1 MESNNN
7 EKKRTYDSKYRKK
20 LVEKMKLVK
29 DKIILMEIYNII
41 KSNKKIKLSK
51 NNNGVFFDMNK
62 LSNEN
67 IENIKKLIDENIDLT
82 TSEIKFSYIP
92 YSNTNEEEGL
102 SNKEKNILKKCKNI
116 NI

>member
-7 EKKRTYDSKYRKK
+7 EKKRKYDSKYRKK
-20 LVEKMKLVK
+20 LVEKMKKIK

-41 KSNKKIKLSK
+41 KNNKKIKFSK
-51 NNNGVFFDMNK
+51 NKNGVFFDMNK

-67 IENIKKLIDENIDLT
+67 IEKIKELIEENIDLT

-102 SNKEKNILKKCKNI
+102 TNKEKNILKKCKNI